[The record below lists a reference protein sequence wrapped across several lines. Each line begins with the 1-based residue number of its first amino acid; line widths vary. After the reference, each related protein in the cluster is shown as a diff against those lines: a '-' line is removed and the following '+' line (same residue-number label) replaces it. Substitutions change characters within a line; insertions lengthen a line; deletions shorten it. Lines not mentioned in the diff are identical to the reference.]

1 MSLETKRKSE
11 IDREIREL
19 QHRFQNERSQLE
31 MEIRRAKES
40 MERKN
45 REGEDMSL
53 RINQLT
59 KKIN

>member
-1 MSLETKRKSE
+1 M
-11 IDREIREL
+11 DREVREL

-53 RINQLT
+53 MINQLT